1 MLQEARQF
9 TAETDFKGNIHDVGG
24 PTADFRAPSC
34 EKQLKKG
41 VCARRQCL
49 FPQPCKN
56 LKVYH
61 SDANFLLVK
70 VTDADAIYDHLV
82 ANGIIVRNR
91 NRVKGCEGCL
101 RITIGT
107 PAENVNVIDALKQ
120 SVGEILG

>member
-1 MLQEARQF
+1 MALNPRFTCADGEVVWIVGPSTGIGNAVAGQLAGQGASVVVSARKAGPLEAFEARYP
-9 TAETDFKGNIHDVGG
+9 ACMALPLD
-24 PTADFRAPSC
+24 
-34 EKQLKKG
+34 
-41 VCARRQCL
+41 
-49 FPQPCKN
+49 
-56 LKVYH
+56 
-61 SDANFLLVK
+61 

-120 SVGEILG
+120 YV